1 MTIRRIFVPIDFSD
15 GSKRALNYA
24 IDLGGVLEADLTV
37 LYVAE
42 PIYFA
47 TPGDL
52 YGTSANL
59 GMLLEEQ
66 RRSARQELKKL
77 ATRLEKR
84 GVRVKTVLGT
94 GVPHEVIVETA
105 KARKADLIVM
115 ATHGRSGL
123 THLLMG
129 SVTEKVVRSATC
141 PVLTVR
147 TDAAKKRPASR
158 RKKKAT

>member
-15 GSKRALNYA
+15 SSLRALDYA
-24 IDLGGVLEADLTV
+24 IELGRTFGARLSVLFV
-37 LYVAE
+37 VE

-66 RRSARQELKKL
+66 RRTAREELKKL
-77 ATRLEKR
+77 DERLKKR
-84 GVRVKTVLGT
+84 GIDAETVLGS

-105 KARKADLIVM
+105 KTRKADLIVM

-123 THLLMG
+123 SHLLMG
-129 SVTEKVVRSATC
+129 SVAEKVVRSATC

-147 TDAAKKRPASR
+147 GGDTKKPTSGR
-158 RKKKAT
+158 RKKKAA

>member
-1 MTIRRIFVPIDFSD
+1 MTIRRIFVPIDFSE
-15 GSKRALNYA
+15 SAQRALDYA
-24 IDLGGVLEADLTV
+24 IDLGATLGADLTV

-66 RRSARQELKKL
+66 RRTARVELKKL
-77 ATRLEKR
+77 TTRLEKR
-84 GVRVKTVLGT
+84 GVNAKTVLGS

-115 ATHGRSGL
+115 ATHGRGGL
-123 THLLMG
+123 SHLLMG
-129 SVTEKVVRSATC
+129 SVAEKVVRSATC
-141 PVLTVR
+141 PVLTIR
-147 TDAAKKRPASR
+147 GGATKKRTARR
-158 RKKKAT
+158 RKKKA

>member
-1 MTIRRIFVPIDFSD
+1 MTIRRVFVPIDFSE
-15 GSKRALNYA
+15 SSVRALDYA
-24 IDLGGVLEADLTV
+24 IDLSRTFGARLLVLFV
-37 LYVAE
+37 VE

-66 RRSARQELKKL
+66 RRTAREELRKL
-77 ATRLEKR
+77 DQRLKKR
-84 GVRVKTVLGT
+84 GVDAETMLGS
-94 GVPHEVIVETA
+94 GVPHEVIVDTA

-123 THLLMG
+123 SHLLMG
-129 SVTEKVVRSATC
+129 SVAEKVVRSAGC

-147 TDAAKKRPASR
+147 GGETKKAATAR
-158 RKKKAT
+158 RKKKVA

>member
-15 GSKRALNYA
+15 SSKRALNYA
-24 IDLGGVLEADLTV
+24 IDLGGVLGADLTV

-66 RRSARQELKKL
+66 RRSARQELSKL
-77 ATRLEKR
+77 AARLEKR

-115 ATHGRSGL
+115 ATHGRGGL

-129 SVTEKVVRSATC
+129 SVSEKVVRSATC
-141 PVLTVR
+141 PVLTMR
-147 TDAAKKRPASR
+147 AGATKKRPAGR
-158 RKKKAT
+158 RKK

>member
-15 GSKRALNYA
+15 SSMRALDYA
-24 IDLGGVLEADLTV
+24 IDLGRTFGAELAVLFV
-37 LYVAE
+37 VE

-66 RRSARQELKKL
+66 RRTAREELKKL
-77 ATRLEKR
+77 DERLKKR
-84 GVRVKTVLGT
+84 GVDAQTVLGS

-105 KARKADLIVM
+105 KVRKADLIVM

-123 THLLMG
+123 SHLLMG
-129 SVTEKVVRSATC
+129 SVAEKVVRSATC

-147 TDAAKKRPASR
+147 GGET
-158 RKKKAT
+158 KKATTGRGKRKAG

>member
-1 MTIRRIFVPIDFSD
+1 
-15 GSKRALNYA
+15 
-24 IDLGGVLEADLTV
+24 LTV
-37 LYVAE
+37 LFVVE

-66 RRSARQELKKL
+66 RRTAREELKKL
-77 ATRLEKR
+77 DDRLKKR
-84 GVRVKTVLGT
+84 GINVKTVLGA

-105 KARKADLIVM
+105 KARKAELIVM

-123 THLLMG
+123 SHLLMG
-129 SVTEKVVRSATC
+129 SVAEKVVRSAGC

-147 TDAAKKRPASR
+147 AGDAKKPTAGRG
-158 RKKKAT
+158 KTKAA

>member
-1 MTIRRIFVPIDFSD
+1 
-15 GSKRALNYA
+15 
-24 IDLGGVLEADLTV
+24 
-37 LYVAE
+37 
-42 PIYFA
+42 
-47 TPGDL
+47 
-52 YGTSANL
+52 
-59 GMLLEEQ
+59 
-66 RRSARQELKKL
+66 
-77 ATRLEKR
+77 
-84 GVRVKTVLGT
+84 
-94 GVPHEVIVETA
+94 VPHEVIVETA

-147 TDAAKKRPASR
+147 ADAAKKRPASR

>member
-1 MTIRRIFVPIDFSD
+1 MTVRRILVPIDFSA
-15 GSKRALNYA
+15 SSMRALDYA
-24 IDLGGVLEADLTV
+24 ADLGRTLGAELAVLFV
-37 LYVAE
+37 VE

-66 RRSARQELKKL
+66 RRTAREELKKL
-77 ATRLEKR
+77 DARLKKR
-84 GVRVKTVLGT
+84 NIDAKTVLGS
-94 GVPHEVIVETA
+94 GVPHEVIVDTA
-105 KARKADLIVM
+105 KSRKADMIVM

-123 THLLMG
+123 SHLLMG
-129 SVTEKVVRSATC
+129 SVTEKVVRSASC

-147 TDAAKKRPASR
+147 GGNAKTRTGG
-158 RKKKAT
+158 RKKKAA

>member
-1 MTIRRIFVPIDFSD
+1 MTIRRMFIPIDFSD
-15 GSKRALNYA
+15 SSMLALDYA
-24 IDLGGVLEADLTV
+24 IDLGGTLGAELTV
-37 LYVAE
+37 LFVVE

-66 RRSARQELKKL
+66 RRTARDELKKL
-77 ATRLEKR
+77 DERLKKR
-84 GVRVKTVLGT
+84 GVNAKTVLGS

-105 KARKADLIVM
+105 KTRKADLIVM

-123 THLLMG
+123 SHLLMG
-129 SVTEKVVRSATC
+129 SVTEKVVRSASC

-147 TDAAKKRPASR
+147 GGDTKKSTTGRG
-158 RKKKAT
+158 KKKAS

>member
-15 GSKRALNYA
+15 SSMQALDYA
-24 IDLGGVLEADLTV
+24 IDLGRTLGAEITV
-37 LYVAE
+37 LFVVE

-66 RRSARQELKKL
+66 RRTAREEMRKLDERLK
-77 ATRLEKR
+77 KR
-84 GVRVKTVLGT
+84 GVDIKTVLGS

-105 KARKADLIVM
+105 KARKADLVVM
-115 ATHGRSGL
+115 GTHGRSGL
-123 THLLMG
+123 SHLLMG
-129 SVTEKVVRSATC
+129 SVAEKVVRSASC

-147 TDAAKKRPASR
+147 GSDTKKPAAGRGKKRAS
-158 RKKKAT
+158 

>member
-15 GSKRALNYA
+15 SSMQALDYA
-24 IDLGGVLEADLTV
+24 IDLGRTLGSELTV
-37 LYVAE
+37 LFVVE

-66 RRSARQELKKL
+66 RRTARDELKKL
-77 ATRLEKR
+77 DERLKKR
-84 GVRVKTVLGT
+84 GIEAKTVLGS

-105 KARKADLIVM
+105 KTRKADLIVM

-123 THLLMG
+123 SHLLMG
-129 SVTEKVVRSATC
+129 SVTEKVVRGASC
-141 PVLTVR
+141 PVLTFR
-147 TDAAKKRPASR
+147 SSSTTKPAAGRG
-158 RKKKAT
+158 KKKST